1 MDERREAFERKRADL
16 FKKCSECITQNAY
29 FKPSADC
36 CDECTIG
43 RRLRFLEAEYSD
55 VTGWSHS
62 KW

>member
-1 MDERREAFERKRADL
+1 MKEEKRSRGKEQIYSRNA
-16 FKKCSECITQNAY
+16 QNAY